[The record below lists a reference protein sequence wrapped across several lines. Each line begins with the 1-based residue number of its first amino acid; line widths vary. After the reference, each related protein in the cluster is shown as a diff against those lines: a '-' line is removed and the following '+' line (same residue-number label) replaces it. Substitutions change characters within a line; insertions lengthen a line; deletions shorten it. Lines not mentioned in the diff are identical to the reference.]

1 MAQCVYISFVHS
13 SNYFDINAIKYT
25 KDFRI
30 RLFGNNLLKK
40 MASMFTYCA
49 MDSLKKPHNP
59 NPHPNSTFT
68 ALNNHANYFCLKQL
82 P

>member
-1 MAQCVYISFVHS
+1 MRLPQLCSLAI
-13 SNYFDINAIKYT
+13 NYFDINAIKIQKISEY
-25 KDFRI
+25 DC
-30 RLFGNNLLKK
+30 LQQLLKI

-49 MDSLKKPHNP
+49 MDSLKAHNP

-68 ALNNHANYFCLKQL
+68 ALNNHAKYFCLKQL